1 MSTAQ
6 IIVGVLWVT
15 ALATTVIGEGL
26 RDRKRKNLFF
36 IIATIFL
43 IAAWGGT
50 IYLSFLPDF

>member
-1 MSTAQ
+1 VSTAQ
-6 IIVGVLWVT
+6 IVVGVLWVT
-15 ALATTVIGEGL
+15 ALATAVIGECL
-26 RDRKRKNLFF
+26 RDGKRKNLFF